1 MTKRFFLLLV
11 VVCGLS
17 LPVWAQ
23 QPETVPQPLSVWVD
37 TDGAADDLRAICML
51 MAMPQVDMLAVTTSE
66 GALLPTSAAQ
76 KARGL
81 LDDFGRGN
89 VPVGVGR
96 ELNISPPR
104 WGGQSE
110 NIRWSVEAD
119 TLTPIFPSAVELI
132 ARVLAD
138 AEQPICVVALG
149 SLTNPADV
157 LSRYPELVE
166 KIERIVWYNGGLLD
180 SGANYEA
187 DTASAQAIFG
197 QAVKLEIISAASTP
211 IPVNDAYIG
220 RLESCT
226 HPCAQ
231 RIVDT
236 HRRDV
241 PPQVITSGHMKAW
254 DDIVALYLIAPALY
268 IPTTLSGTITAYT
281 LQNEADANRAVEAI
295 MRLFE

>member
-1 MTKRFFLLLV
+1 MTKRIFLFFV

-23 QPETVPQPLSVWVD
+23 QPLSVWVD

-66 GALLPTSAAQ
+66 GALLPSDAAR

-81 LDDFGRGN
+81 LFDFGRGN

-96 ELNISPPR
+96 ELNIPPPR
-104 WGGQSE
+104 WRGQSE
-110 NIRWSVEAD
+110 NICWSTGCD
-119 TLTPIFPSAVELI
+119 TLSATFPSAVELI
-132 ARVLAD
+132 AGVLAN
-138 AEQPICVVALG
+138 AVQPVCVVALG
-149 SLTNPADV
+149 ALTNPADV

-180 SGANYEA
+180 SGANFEA

-211 IPVNDAYIG
+211 IPINDAYID
-220 RLESCT
+220 RLENCS
-226 HPCAQ
+226 HPCAR

-254 DDIVALYLIAPALY
+254 DDIAALYLIAPTLY
-268 IPTTLSGTITAYT
+268 TSTTLSDTITAYT
-281 LQNEADANRAVEAI
+281 LQSEAAAARAVEAI

>member
-1 MTKRFFLLLV
+1 MTKRIFLFFV
-11 VVCGLS
+11 VVCGLL

-23 QPETVPQPLSVWVD
+23 QPLSVWVD

-51 MAMPQVDMLAVTTSE
+51 MAMPQVDILAVTTSE
-66 GALLPTSAAQ
+66 GALLPTDAAR

-81 LDDFGRGN
+81 LFDFGRGN
-89 VPVGVGR
+89 VLVGVGR
-96 ELNISPPR
+96 ELNIPPPR
-104 WGGQSE
+104 WRGQSE

-119 TLTPIFPSAVELI
+119 TLSTVYPSAIELI
-132 ARVLAD
+132 ARVLAN
-138 AEQPICVVALG
+138 AAQPVCVVALG

-157 LSRYPELVE
+157 LSRYPELAG
-166 KIERIVWYNGGLLD
+166 KIERIVWYNGGLLN

-197 QAVKLEIISAASTP
+197 QAVKLEIVSAASMP
-211 IPVNDAYIG
+211 ISVNDVYIS
-220 RLESCT
+220 RLGGCI

-231 RIVDT
+231 RIVET

-241 PPQVITSGHMKAW
+241 PPSVITSGHMKAW
-254 DDIVALYLIAPALY
+254 DDIAALYLIAPTLY
-268 IPTTLSGTITAYT
+268 TSTTLSDAITVYT
-281 LQNEADANRAVEAI
+281 LQNEADAARAVEAI